1 MDHRRRLLGLPRH
14 PRSLYRRL
22 HDPFDCLQDYFNVAC
37 RTGDEGADGLT
48 MLLVKRE
55 FGGVTT
61 TKMDVTGW
69 WASGTTYITFEDT
82 KVPVEYVVG
91 QDGNGFRQ
99 MMVRIDPQLS
109 ARLVSLLLRILRRTL
124 TARKLQT
131 NLNHERWF
139 VSVMANR
146 HARTALEE
154 ALRYTQKRKT
164 MGQFLI
170 EHQAI
175 RTKISKMTMAVE
187 SSHQMVEH
195 MTYQM
200 IHMDEEE
207 QRIMLAGMSALLK
220 VQTCQAFEMCTR
232 EASQCMGGISYVRSG
247 QGRKLVR

>member
-1 MDHRRRLLGLPRH
+1 
-14 PRSLYRRL
+14 
-22 HDPFDCLQDYFNVAC
+22 
-37 RTGDEGADGLT
+37 

-99 MMVRIDPQLS
+99 MM
-109 ARLVSLLLRILRRTL
+109 
-124 TARKLQT
+124 T